1 MTYVTLTATSSYR
14 MLAMSPPAQA
24 ASLTVTRG
32 NHVAPLERLD
42 SIPNGRQA
50 QALIDTM
57 RARRFV
63 T

>member
-14 MLAMSPPAQA
+14 MLETPPAQA

-32 NHVAPLERLD
+32 NHVSPLERLD

-50 QALIDTM
+50 QALIDTT